1 MIMQNSMA
9 KTLYIALLFSSFVL
23 TANAQDI
30 KSDQFDLDLPITLQA
45 LLENNGRG
53 NMINIIQQG
62 MLNQASV
69 LQTGELNQTS
79 ILQLGKGNQAYIA
92 QFGVNNEVEL
102 LQAGEHNNASVTQ
115 TGNDNRV
122 QLNQLG
128 SANFSIEQIA
138 DGAAITITQY

>member
-1 MIMQNSMA
+1 MRISMA
-9 KTLYIALLFSSFVL
+9 KTLCIALLLPSFVL
-23 TANAQDI
+23 TAYAQEI
-30 KSDQFDLDLPITLQA
+30 KSEQLDLNLSITLQA
-45 LLENNGRG
+45 LLENNDRG
-53 NMINIIQQG
+53 DMINIIQQG

-69 LQTGELNQTS
+69 IQAGELNQAS
-79 ILQLGKGNQAYIA
+79 ILQLGEGNQAYIA
-92 QFGVNNEVEL
+92 QYGVNNEVEL
-102 LQAGEHNNASVTQ
+102 LQAGENNNASVTQ